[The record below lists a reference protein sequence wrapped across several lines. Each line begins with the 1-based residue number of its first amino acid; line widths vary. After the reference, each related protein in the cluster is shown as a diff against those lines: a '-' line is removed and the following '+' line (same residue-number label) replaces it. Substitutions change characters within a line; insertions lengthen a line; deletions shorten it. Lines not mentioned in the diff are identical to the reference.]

1 MMYWNG
7 VDHPG
12 GVGYALMIIGMILF
26 WGLLIFGIVLLV
38 RYSNAD
44 TRGPTHPPVTHTAQQ
59 LLAERFARGELDEHE
74 YLSRLATL
82 HGQSPP
88 LRGAS

>member
-1 MMYWNG
+1 MYWNG

-26 WGLLIFGIVLLV
+26 WGLLIFGIVLLM
-38 RYSNAD
+38 RSTNAE
-44 TRGPTHPPVTHTAQQ
+44 THTAEQ
-59 LLAERFARGELDEHE
+59 LLAERFARGELDDRE

-82 HGQSPP
+82 RGQSPP
-88 LRGAS
+88 PPGVAT